1 MPSSTRSAT
10 LTFDQLRISPH
21 NVRTNRADTKPTEAF
36 ARTIEAFGLIHPL
49 RVHPMR
55 GGKFMGVH
63 VGRRRYETIGWLIE
77 QGRIPADWPIDVTI
91 REGASDAE
99 LLQESEVE
107 NRQRTDLRPYE
118 LFQGVAK
125 AHRRGAAI
133 AQIAMNI
140 GEDEAEIARWL
151 RLGNLVRPVFEA
163 LEAGVISV
171 DQAKAFG
178 ATEDHALQSAAF
190 EEILKMSEA
199 QRTPAAIRGMLGIGD
214 AELQRFLRLVGVPA
228 YEAAGGQLER
238 DLFTSDDPLDA
249 RVMDPQVLRALV
261 DARLAQVRDELRV
274 KTENRDLRFVP
285 APPRTEYGQDWSLS
299 IKPTV
304 GPSGGLELPEGDVV
318 ACVTIDRNGEIV
330 SDFWW
335 ASRKAK
341 ADAERGDATV
351 RTAALAGARPATRDA
366 VADGSVT
373 DTSNG
378 DSNAAAA
385 NASVRV
391 EDGLSQEAL
400 QIFRS
405 LRRVTLRG
413 ALIDHV
419 ATQDRYALAGPALDW
434 LVWSQLRLMLTD
446 TRINQLGSGYIAN
459 QSSDPPVA
467 QEHIRA
473 TEAWHRWTL
482 ALYELQQQSFLTD
495 ADLASAFLDYRCSPI
510 RLKQLAIA
518 VVTGIA
524 LERSLNGPEHRIAAH
539 DALAAELG
547 LDDAA
552 AHELVPPTA
561 AMLDLLPKGQR
572 LAIAEPLVERASFA
586 PWSRLKSTQLTKAVL
601 EVVTGASKVVR
612 ASSAEA
618 AAHWVHPLLRFDT
631 DPTGPGEREAP
642 LADDVQLD
650 DVQHDGTPTPRSS
663 TLASAA
669 SAVTA

>member
-55 GGKFMGVH
+55 GGKWMGVH

-125 AHRRGAAI
+125 AHRRGATV

-171 DQAKAFG
+171 EQAKAFG

-199 QRTPAAIRGMLGIGD
+199 QRTPVAIRGMLGIGD

-228 YEAAGGQLER
+228 YEAAGGRLEC

-249 RVMDPQVLRALV
+249 RVMDPPVLRALV
-261 DARLAQVRDELRV
+261 DARLAQVCDELRV

-304 GPSGGLELPEGDVV
+304 RPSGGLELPEGDVV
-318 ACVTIDRNGEIV
+318 ACVTIDRTGEII

-351 RTAALAGARPATRDA
+351 RAAALAGARPAIRDT
-366 VADGSVT
+366 VADGSAIG
-373 DTSNG
+373 TSTG
-378 DSNAAAA
+378 DPDVAAA
-385 NASVRV
+385 NADAGVRV
-391 EDGLSQEAL
+391 EDGLSQEGL

-405 LRRVTLRG
+405 LRRVALRG
-413 ALIDHV
+413 ALVDHV

-459 QSSDPPVA
+459 QSGDPPVA

-524 LERSLNGPEHRIAAH
+524 LERSLNGPDHRIAAH

-561 AMLDLLPKGQR
+561 AMLDLLPKAQR

-612 ASSAEA
+612 ASCAEA
-618 AAHWVHPLLRFDT
+618 AARWVHPLLRFDT
-631 DPTGPGEREAP
+631 NSSGQDEEEAP
-642 LADDVQLD
+642 PAN
-650 DVQHDGTPTPRSS
+650 DVQHGGTAPSRVCDQADATQ
-663 TLASAA
+663 AA
-669 SAVTA
+669 AA